1 MRAETGLC
9 RFATWTLAAV
19 VCGSAFAE
27 QPGEFFENRVRPVLV
42 KNCLPCHGSG
52 VAKMGG
58 LQLDSRDHLMTGGAH
73 GPVLIPGDPER
84 STLIQAVR
92 KTHGRFKMP
101 PAGQADRPGN
111 RGPLVLGEIGR
122 SMARCGGGCRT
133 ERVLGFSARP
143 QASRRTV
150 SGGVAGLT
158 DIDRFIARSWKR
170 MG

>member
-92 KTHGRFKMP
+92 KTHERFKMP
-101 PAGQADRPGN
+101 PQGQLTVQEIADLSEWVKSGAVWPDAVAAADPKGFWAFQPCASLLR
-111 RGPLVLGEIGR
+111 R
-122 SMARCGGGCRT
+122 SCPAAQQ
-133 ERVLGFSARP
+133 V
-143 QASRRTV
+143 
-150 SGGVAGLT
+150 
-158 DIDRFIARSWKR
+158 
-170 MG
+170 